1 MKKESKK
8 PMKKMGMKEKK
19 MDKKMDRKTDKKDKK
34 DCRYQVRIMAYEDA
48 PVKGRDTDGKD
59 RRTKP
64 GYNAEIDTAKAARN
78 NTLKDSDPTVEKEGF
93 LGVDNLD
100 KMRRR
105 KVRQL
110 LNQFYKEIK

>member
-1 MKKESKK
+1 MKKEAKK
-8 PMKKMGMKEKK
+8 PMKKEKH
-19 MDKKMDRKTDKKDKK
+19 MDKKEDMKMLKKNVKK
-34 DCRYQVRIMAYEDA
+34 GCMKQGIIMAYENA
-48 PVKGRDTDGKD
+48 PVKGRQTDGKD

-64 GYNAEIDTAKAARN
+64 GYNAEIDSAKAARD

-105 KVRQL
+105 KIRQ
-110 LNQFYKEIK
+110 